1 MRYIVTLF
9 LALLMVS
16 PVPAAAQTA
25 NNLIY
30 GDQAL
35 TVDLEPAYPAPG
47 ETFTAKANDYALPIQ
62 GAGLRWI
69 IDGKVAPQ
77 YDNLRS
83 LSLIAKGAGE
93 KTTIELVIDLP
104 GGSNVRTT
112 KVITPVYLDIII
124 EPQTR
129 TPAFYRGRALPSIGS
144 TVNATALVDS
154 DSVLPSNLIYTWR
167 LNNETLEGGSV
178 RGNNTVT
185 FLMPRGQF
193 ATLSLEVRRPD
204 GTTIAR
210 RIFDL
215 PSVTPHLSFYE
226 VSPLY
231 GLTTKSIPETL
242 PLVGAGLA
250 VRAEPYYLDLLTY
263 NNPDFLE
270 WQIDN
275 VRSQNPNSNPYE
287 VTIAGSG
294 MSGASQIEFHVR
306 NTTQVLQ
313 GAQGGFRL
321 TY

>member
-16 PVPAAAQTA
+16 PVPAAAQIA

-30 GDQAL
+30 GDQSL
-35 TVDLEPAYPAPG
+35 TIDLDPAYPSPG
-47 ETFTAKANDYALPIQ
+47 KPFTAKANDYALAIQ

-69 IDGKVAPQ
+69 IDGKAAPQ
-77 YDNLRS
+77 YDNLRT
-83 LSLIAKGAGE
+83 LNLEAKGAGE
-93 KTTIELVIDLP
+93 KTTLELVIDLP
-104 GGSNVRTT
+104 SGSNVRTT
-112 KVITPVYLDIII
+112 KVVTPVYLDIII

-167 LNNETLEGGSV
+167 LNNETLEGGAV
-178 RGNNTVT
+178 RGKNTVT
-185 FLMPRGQF
+185 FIMPRGEF

-204 GTTIAR
+204 GITIAR
-210 RIFDL
+210 RVFNL
-215 PSVTPHLSFYE
+215 SNVTPQLSFYE
-226 VSPLY
+226 LNTLY
-231 GLTTKSIPETL
+231 GLTTKAIVNTL
-242 PLVGAGLA
+242 PLSGAGLT
-250 VRAEPYYLDLLTY
+250 VRAEPYNLDLLTY

-275 VRSQNPNSNPYE
+275 VRTQNPGSNPYE
-287 VTIAGSG
+287 VTVAGSG
-294 MSGASQIEFHVR
+294 QIGTSQIEFHVR

-313 GAQGGFRL
+313 GAQGDFRL